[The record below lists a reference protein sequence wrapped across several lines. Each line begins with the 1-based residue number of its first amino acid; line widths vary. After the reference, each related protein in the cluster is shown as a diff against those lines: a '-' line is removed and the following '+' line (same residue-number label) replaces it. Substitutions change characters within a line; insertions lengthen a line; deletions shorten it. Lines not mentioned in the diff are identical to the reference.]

1 METVFRN
8 VQKRKPDETVAEASP
23 LIEVAASTWEKAPS
37 AECAVKKLKQEVLPP
52 VVPTED
58 WSANQA
64 IEVTTAIA
72 AENVQG
78 DEECQVQA
86 EESKDVSKSN
96 KAPRLE
102 EDLPQLSQTRRRHRY
117 RRHKPQ
123 AKKPDS
129 VLIDL
134 ILPLRQSLSPETHL
148 HPKRSSLSPHGSFLR
163 SKSKDR
169 YAELSSEDKLSSA
182 HAHCSSSAS
191 RSHSDQPLSSYD
203 PIPVYPDY
211 MPNSLSPVNSRQYSS
226 TIYNRPVYPAT
237 EQTYT
242 TAYPHAD
249 SRSYSSNYTAE
260 CSQVNACRPGTSYYG
275 SHENTDVRSLKQ
287 ADKAGLMQSHRPW
300 NDAHIIQEGYS
311 VRGDPSSL
319 GKGDR
324 PHLSD
329 LINYSSVHSVAK
341 SSTSD
346 LKARESRD
354 PGYGSSLESY
364 KTSLSR
370 GATSSA
376 P

>member
-1 METVFRN
+1 METVVRN

-23 LIEVAASTWEKAPS
+23 SIEVAAPTWEKAPS

-52 VVPTED
+52 DVPTED
-58 WSANQA
+58 LSANQA

-78 DEECQVQA
+78 DKECQVQA

-96 KAPRLE
+96 EAPHLE
-102 EDLPQLSQTRRRHRY
+102 EDLPQLSQTRRRNRY
-117 RRHKPQ
+117 RRHKPR
-123 AKKPDS
+123 AKNPDN

-134 ILPLRQSLSPETHL
+134 TRPLRQSLSPETDL
-148 HPKRSSLSPHGSFLR
+148 YPKRSSLSPHGSQLR
-163 SKSKDR
+163 SKSKDQ
-169 YAELSSEDKLSSA
+169 YAELCSEDKLSNARA
-182 HAHCSSSAS
+182 HRSSSAS
-191 RSHSDQPLSSYD
+191 RSHSDQPLNSYD

-211 MPNSLSPVNSRQYSS
+211 VQNSLPPVNSRQYSS
-226 TIYNRPVYPAT
+226 TIYNRPGYPPT

-249 SRSYSSNYTAE
+249 LRSYSSNYTAE

-275 SHENTDVRSLKQ
+275 SHERTDVHSLKQ
-287 ADKAGLMQSHRPW
+287 ADQSGLMQSHRPW
-300 NDAHIIQEGYS
+300 NDAHILQEGYS
-311 VRGDPSSL
+311 TRGDPSSL

-324 PHLSD
+324 PHLPD
-329 LINYSSVHSVAK
+329 LINYSSGHSVAK

-346 LKARESRD
+346 LKPRESRD